1 MAARARGPAVA
12 LAGAWLAALGAALS
26 ALYGATQEPPAS
38 APAAAARPRI
48 ARRDVLL
55 VTLDTTRRDYL
66 GCYGRAPSRTPNLDY
81 LAARSLLFEDAVAT
95 VPLTLPSHASL
106 FTGLYPTSHG
116 VRYNYGFKL
125 PDEARSL
132 AEVLR
137 DAGYATRA
145 AVASFVL
152 DPVFGLD
159 QGFDRYRAPLR
170 AVARPDGSSFDSL
183 PAATIVDRVLEDVGE
198 LAPAGGPPDGVR
210 KPFFAWAHFYD
221 AHVPYQPKRPPK
233 LEPAVAQ
240 DLAAAAKVYYEACI
254 GDIDAELG
262 RLFRE
267 LAARKLMDDL
277 VVVVT
282 ADHGESLGEAIEPTH
297 GFFLY
302 DPSMRIPLIVR
313 HPDLQP
319 AEVALP
325 VSLID
330 VAPTLLSL
338 LGIAPPGGPQDGID
352 LAPWLIDPSREAP
365 DRALIIE
372 SLDVWL
378 NFGWAPHFGAT
389 KGPIKY
395 LVSAREEL
403 YDRDADPTESRNLF
417 VAGDPRAAGLRRQ
430 IEAYLAAASPL
441 ASARTAMSEVD
452 RARLEALG
460 YAADGGGAAELP
472 ADWTT
477 LPDAIARFPH
487 YERMNA
493 AFQSVATQGIE
504 PALAEARAALAEE
517 SGSVAL
523 REQIALLLATAGP
536 ARRAEAAAEFDAA
549 LALDGRRPR
558 CWYGRAKCAQQEAEA
573 QHALAKAC
581 RDRGDNAAA
590 RPHVQAERRELELA
604 ETALRRALDCDPR
617 YPDALSLLA
626 RLVTLRGDRSAQRKE
641 KAAAEKAYAEVDS
654 LLARLVETIPSSAPE
669 WANAKAQRLR
679 LAQLRKELAE
689 GK

>member
-1 MAARARGPAVA
+1 MASSAALAIALAVA
-12 LAGAWLAALGAALS
+12 
-26 ALYGATQEPPAS
+26 QQPPA
-38 APAAAARPRI
+38 RPKI
-48 ARRDVLL
+48 VHRDVLL

-66 GCYGRAPSRTPNLDY
+66 GCYGREPSRTLNLDY
-81 LAARSLLFEDAVAT
+81 LAKRALLFEDAVAT

-106 FTGLYPTSHG
+106 MTGLYPTSHG

-145 AVASFVL
+145 DVASFVL

-183 PAATIVDRVLEDVGE
+183 PAATIVDRVLEDIGE
-198 LAPAGGPPDGVR
+198 LAPKGGPPDGVR
-210 KPFFAWAHFYD
+210 KPFFVWAHFYD
-221 AHVPYQPKRPPK
+221 AHVPYQPKRPPR

-240 DLAAAAKVYYEACI
+240 DRVLATKAYYEACL

-267 LAARKLMDDL
+267 LAARKVMDEL

-282 ADHGESLGEAIEPTH
+282 ADHGESLGDAIEQAH

-302 DPSMRIPLIVR
+302 DPTMRVPLIVR
-313 HPDLQP
+313 HPELP
-319 AEVALP
+319 AATVALP

-330 VAPTLLSL
+330 VAPTLVSL
-338 LGIAPPGGPQDGID
+338 LGLERGAEPRDGLD
-352 LAPWLIDPSREAP
+352 LAPWLVDPSREAP
-365 DRALIIE
+365 DRALMIE

-378 NFGWAPHFGAT
+378 NFGWAPHFGCT

-395 LVSAREEL
+395 LASAREEL
-403 YDRDADPTESRNLF
+403 YDRAADPSESKNLF
-417 VAGDPRAAGLRRQ
+417 VAGDPRAAGLRRFVD
-430 IEAYLAAASPL
+430 AYLAKASPL

-452 RARLEALG
+452 RSRLEALG
-460 YAADGGGAAELP
+460 YAADGGASAELP
-472 ADWTT
+472 ADWAS
-477 LPDAIARFPH
+477 LPDAIVRFPS

-523 REQIALLLATAGP
+523 REQIALLLASAGP

-573 QHALAKAC
+573 QHALAKLC
-581 RDRGDNAAA
+581 RDQGDAAGA
-590 RPHVQAERRELELA
+590 RPHGEAERRELDLA
-604 ETALRRALDCDPR
+604 ETALRRALECDPR

-626 RLVTLRGDRSAQRKE
+626 RLVTLRGDRAVQRKEKE
-641 KAAAEKAYAEVDS
+641 KAAAAYAEVDA
-654 LLARLVETIPSSAPE
+654 LLVRLLEAIPASAPE
-669 WANAKAQRLR
+669 WANASAQRLR
-679 LAQLRKELAE
+679 MAQLRKELAE